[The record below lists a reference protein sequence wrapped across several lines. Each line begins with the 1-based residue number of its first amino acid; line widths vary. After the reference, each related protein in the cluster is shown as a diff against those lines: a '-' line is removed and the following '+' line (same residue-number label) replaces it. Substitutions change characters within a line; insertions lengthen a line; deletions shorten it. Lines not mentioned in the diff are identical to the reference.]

1 MDGLE
6 PLREA
11 LSAAGLRLTPQRAEV
26 YREMV
31 RGGGHPGA
39 SEVHEAV
46 RRRLP
51 SISLDTVY
59 RTLWKLV
66 ELGLLRPLV
75 TTGDR
80 IRFDAVAEPHHHFVC
95 VRCGRTFDFT
105 SRELDDLE
113 IPEAARRLGSV
124 WDAHL
129 EARGI
134 CRRCLRKDAETA
146 KGEEDEEG

>member
-1 MDGLE
+1 MEELE
-6 PLREA
+6 PLRRA
-11 LSAAGLRLTPQRAEV
+11 LRSVGLRLTPQRAEV
-26 YREMV
+26 YLQMARSS
-31 RGGGHPGA
+31 GHPGA
-39 SEVHEAV
+39 AEVHAAV

-59 RTLWKLV
+59 RTLWKLT

-80 IRFDAVAEPHHHFVC
+80 IRFDAVLEPHHHFVC
-95 VRCGRTFDFT
+95 VRCGRTIDFT
-105 SRELDDLE
+105 SSELDSLE
-113 IPEAARRLGSV
+113 VPEAARRLGSV

-134 CRRCLRKDAETA
+134 CRRCSAEA
-146 KGEEDEEG
+146 GKGEEDEEG

>member
-1 MDGLE
+1 MEELE
-6 PLREA
+6 PLRRA
-11 LSAAGLRLTPQRAEV
+11 LRSVGLRLTPQRAEV
-26 YREMV
+26 YLQMARSS
-31 RGGGHPGA
+31 GHPGA
-39 SEVHEAV
+39 AEVHSSV

-59 RTLWKLV
+59 RTLWKLT

-80 IRFDAVAEPHHHFVC
+80 IRFDAVLEPHHHFVC
-95 VRCGRTFDFT
+95 VRCGRTIDFT
-105 SRELDDLE
+105 SSELDNLE
-113 IPEAARRLGSV
+113 VPEAARRLGSV

-134 CRRCLRKDAETA
+134 CRRCAAEA
-146 KGEEDEEG
+146 GKGEEDEEG

>member
-1 MDGLE
+1 MELE
-6 PLREA
+6 ELRRA
-11 LSAAGLRLTPQRAEV
+11 LGAAGLRMTPQRVEV

-31 RGGGHPGA
+31 GSSGHPGA
-39 SEVHEAV
+39 AEVHGAV

-80 IRFDAVAEPHHHFVC
+80 VRFDALLEAHHHFVC
-95 VRCGRTFDFT
+95 TRCGGTIDFT
-105 SRELDDLE
+105 SRELDDIE
-113 IPEAARRLGSV
+113 IPEDALRLGSV
-124 WDAHL
+124 LDAHV
-129 EARGI
+129 EVRGI
-134 CRRCLRKDAETA
+134 CNRCAEEEHRTRRGAS
-146 KGEEDEEG
+146 DEEG